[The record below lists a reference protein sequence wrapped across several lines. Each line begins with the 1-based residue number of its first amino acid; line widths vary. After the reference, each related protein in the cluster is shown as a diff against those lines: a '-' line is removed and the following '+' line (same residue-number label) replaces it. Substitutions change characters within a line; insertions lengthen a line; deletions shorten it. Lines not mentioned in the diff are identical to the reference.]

1 MLCGKLSKGNGEK
14 RGLGIA
20 LGKSRILIVP
30 KESNPKV
37 RLYKAIIRIS
47 RVLW

>member
-20 LGKSRILIVP
+20 LVKRQILIAL
-30 KESNPKV
+30 KENDLKV
-37 RLYKAIIRIS
+37 RLY
-47 RVLW
+47 